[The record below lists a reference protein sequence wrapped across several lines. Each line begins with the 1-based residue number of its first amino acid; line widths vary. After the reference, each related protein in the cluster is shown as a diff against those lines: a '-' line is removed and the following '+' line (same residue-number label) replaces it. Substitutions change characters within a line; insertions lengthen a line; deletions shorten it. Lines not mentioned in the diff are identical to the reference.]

1 MRLCI
6 DMLISCV
13 YSYLLTG
20 CMVPM
25 VLYVDVILL
34 HGVSDSQ
41 TCFISNHDNFADCT
55 YDNHGSIW
63 LTANFVAFSHSLCPF
78 IMPVDD
84 KKVDLIKKLV
94 KAARRR
100 EQFHRNKV
108 PYLDVPRSK
117 KIKKTRNRQFVGMSL

>member
-1 MRLCI
+1 MI
-6 DMLISCV
+6 
-13 YSYLLTG
+13 
-20 CMVPM
+20 
-25 VLYVDVILL
+25 LYVDVILL

-41 TCFISNHDNFADCT
+41 TFVTSNHDNFADCT
-55 YDNHGSIW
+55 YDNHGSIC
-63 LTANFVAFSHSLCPF
+63 LTAIFTTFSHWLCPF

-84 KKVDLIKKLV
+84 KKVDVVKKLL